1 MAASEYCSEN
11 VERFLDRHLETE
23 ERRQSTVENGNGRLD
38 LGRVLSDVLADL
50 NSAFERHWNSRV
62 SSGETVHR
70 KDGSSPGTTATTVL
84 IRDNYELVVAHLGD
98 SKAILCRESEARCL
112 TKDHKPSDPEESR
125 RIESLGGHVTRDGSG
140 NCRVN
145 HRLAMSRSIGD
156 YDLKPHGVTAEAQV
170 ARISIKHGKDKF
182 LVLTTDGVCD
192 VLSNAEIVKSI
203 CNCENPAEAA
213 ERLVDQALLFS
224 CEDNATVLIVPFGS
238 WGKNEDGKTSVLFS
252 LGRNMSLTSRYN

>member
-1 MAASEYCSEN
+1 M
-11 VERFLDRHLETE
+11 
-23 ERRQSTVENGNGRLD
+23 
-38 LGRVLSDVLADL
+38 
-50 NSAFERHWNSRV
+50 
-62 SSGETVHR
+62 
-70 KDGSSPGTTATTVL
+70 
-84 IRDNYELVVAHLGD
+84 
-98 SKAILCRESEARCL
+98 
-112 TKDHKPSDPEESR
+112 
-125 RIESLGGHVTRDGSG
+125 GGQVTRDGSG

-156 YDLKPHGVTAEAQV
+156 FDLKPHGVSAEAQV
-170 ARISIKHGKDKF
+170 VRISLKHGKDKF

-203 CNCENPAEAA
+203 CQCENPKEAA
-213 ERLVDQALLFS
+213 ERLVDQALLYS